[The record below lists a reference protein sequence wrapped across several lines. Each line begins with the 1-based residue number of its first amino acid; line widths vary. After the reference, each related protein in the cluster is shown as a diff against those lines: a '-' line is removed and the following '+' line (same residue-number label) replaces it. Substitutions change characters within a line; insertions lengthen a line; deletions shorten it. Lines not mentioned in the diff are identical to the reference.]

1 MIFLAKNTNLSICFF
16 AFFFLAFPSFSL
28 KKKKEKSMKQIEYG
42 IPNFNI
48 KSYKNLQHTINII
61 NNKSLEET
69 QFLV

>member
-1 MIFLAKNTNLSICFF
+1 
-16 AFFFLAFPSFSL
+16 
-28 KKKKEKSMKQIEYG
+28 MKQTEYG